1 MNANDRTFHNVLT
14 LLGRILIA
22 ALFVP
27 AGLAK
32 IAGFAGTAG
41 YIASV
46 GLPLPQVG
54 AAIAIAVE
62 VGLGLMVLVGWR
74 SRLAALGMAVFTVAA
89 GVLFHNFWAA
99 AADQMQMQQISFLKN
114 LSIAGG
120 LLFIAAFGPGAWS
133 LDARAGAKPG
143 TSASRD

>member
-1 MNANDRTFHNVLT
+1 MNANDTTFNNALT

-32 IAGFAGTAG
+32 IAGFAGTTG

-54 AAIAIAVE
+54 AAIAVAVE
-62 VGLGLMVLVGWR
+62 VGFGLMVLVGWR
-74 SRLAALGMAVFTVAA
+74 SRLAALGMAVFTVVA
-89 GVLFHNFWAA
+89 GVFFHNFWAA
-99 AADQMQMQQISFLKN
+99 AADQVQMQQINFFKN
-114 LSIAGG
+114 LSLAG
-120 LLFIAAFGPGAWS
+120 
-133 LDARAGAKPG
+133 
-143 TSASRD
+143 

>member
-1 MNANDRTFHNVLT
+1 MNANDTTFNNVLT

-32 IAGFAGTAG
+32 IAGFAGTTG

-133 LDARAGAKPG
+133 LDARA
-143 TSASRD
+143 SASASAGT

>member
-1 MNANDRTFHNVLT
+1 MNANDTPFHNVLT
-14 LLGRILIA
+14 LLGRVLIA

-32 IAGFAGTAG
+32 IAGFAGTTG

-133 LDARAGAKPG
+133 LDARANAG
-143 TSASRD
+143 TSAPRN

>member
-1 MNANDRTFHNVLT
+1 MNANDTTFNNVLT

-32 IAGFAGTAG
+32 IAGFAGTTG

-89 GVLFHNFWAA
+89 GVFFHNFWAA
-99 AADQMQMQQISFLKN
+99 APDQMQMQQINFLKN

-133 LDARAGAKPG
+133 LDARASA
-143 TSASRD
+143 SASRN

>member
-1 MNANDRTFHNVLT
+1 MNANDTTFNNVLT

-32 IAGFAGTAG
+32 IAGFAGTTG

-133 LDARAGAKPG
+133 LDARA
-143 TSASRD
+143 SASAGT

>member
-1 MNANDRTFHNVLT
+1 MTLTPNQNILT

-27 AGLAK
+27 AGFGK

-54 AAIAIAVE
+54 AALAIIVE
-62 VGLGLMVLVGWR
+62 LGLGLLLLVGYR
-74 SRLAALGMAVFTVAA
+74 TRLSALVLAVFTIVA
-89 GVLFHNFWAA
+89 GVIFHNYWAA
-99 AADQMQMQQISFLKN
+99 PADQVMMQQINFFKN
-114 LSIAGG
+114 LAIAGG
-120 LLFIAAFGPGAWS
+120 LFAFTAFGAGAWS
-133 LDARAGAKPG
+133 LDARMRRA
-143 TSASRD
+143 

>member
-1 MNANDRTFHNVLT
+1 MTDNNNTANNALT

-27 AGLAK
+27 AGLSK
-32 IAGFAGTAG
+32 IAGFEGTAG

-54 AAIAIAVE
+54 AAIAILVE
-62 VGLGLMVLVGWR
+62 LGLGLLLLVGWR
-74 SRLAALGMAVFTVAA
+74 SRLSALVIAVFTVVA
-89 GVLFHNFWAA
+89 GAIFHNFWAA
-99 AADQMQMQQISFLKN
+99 PADQMLMQQINFFKN

-133 LDARAGAKPG
+133 LDARLARKAQ
-143 TSASRD
+143 D